1 MVAACSLFSMS
12 RPTSPNASPRR
23 RLTAQQR
30 QSQLLDI
37 AERLFTEHGYEGVT
51 MEDIAREAG
60 ITRPI
65 VYRHLESR
73 EDAFLSCVR
82 RARRQF
88 EESIM
93 DVAKLPL
100 DDLTARITAAGN
112 SYLDMIEADPQRW
125 RLLFATSSGIDGY
138 LVDQLAE
145 LRAQTVAVIAAG
157 VRPYAS
163 GFAEETIEAFA
174 HMVSGIGEQL
184 GRWWLTRPEVPRER
198 VLTYYV
204 AAIGG
209 AARAIMELPSP
220 PTDA

>member
-1 MVAACSLFSMS
+1 M
-12 RPTSPNASPRR
+12 
-23 RLTAQQR
+23 TAQQR

-88 EESIM
+88 EQSIL
-93 DVAKLPL
+93 DSATLPL
-100 DDLTARITAAGN
+100 DDLTARITAAGR
-112 SYLDMIEADPQRW
+112 SYLDMIEVDPQRW

-138 LVDQLAE
+138 LVDQLAAM
-145 LRAQTVAVIAAG
+145 RAQTVEVIATAI
-157 VRPYAS
+157 RPYAS
-163 GFAEETIEAFA
+163 GAAEESVEAFA
-174 HMVSGIGEQL
+174 YMVSGIGEQL
-184 GRWWLTRPEVPRER
+184 GRWWLVRPEVSRDR
-198 VLTYYV
+198 VLAYYV

-209 AARAIMELPSP
+209 AAQATLELPP
-220 PTDA
+220 PPSTS